1 MVIEHAPAKRRG
13 FYGSLVQVGFPL
25 GMLASTGMIAWLSLM
40 PDEDF
45 LSWGWR
51 VPFLLSIVLVALGFY
66 IRMKVVES
74 PVFEAS
80 QEKSEAKEEKAPLLQ
95 ILAEHKKNLAL
106 SIGLK
111 VCEVAWVYILT
122 VFVIVYGVNTLGLS
136 REVILNGVLL
146 GAALEIAFIPFFGW
160 LSDKWGRR
168 TLYYMGTVFVMLS
181 VYPLFLCLETRD
193 PLIIMGAIA
202 VCMVFGH
209 GPMYG
214 PQAAY
219 LPELFGTRVRY
230 SGASLGCQIAAGVG
244 GGIAPMLATWL
255 LALHGHYGGG
265 HYGFCALF
273 HYSMGYVRKS

>member
-1 MVIEHAPAKRRG
+1 
-13 FYGSLVQVGFPL
+13 
-25 GMLASTGMIAWLSLM
+25 
-40 PDEDF
+40 
-45 LSWGWR
+45 
-51 VPFLLSIVLVALGFY
+51 
-66 IRMKVVES
+66 MKVVES
-74 PVFEAS
+74 PVFAAS
-80 QEKSEAKEEKAPLLQ
+80 QQKNEPKEEKAPLFQ
-95 ILAEHKKNLAL
+95 ILATHKKNLAL

-136 REVILNGVLL
+136 RDVILNGVLL

-168 TLYYMGTVFVMLS
+168 TLYYLGTFFVMAA
-181 VYPLFLCLETRD
+181 VYPLFLALETLN
-193 PLIIMGAIA
+193 PTVIMIAIA
-202 VCMVFGH
+202 ACMVFGH

-230 SGASLGCQIAAGVG
+230 SGASLGCQIAAGIG

-255 LALHGHYGGG
+255 LALYGHYWGIIAMVIGLCFVTLWAT
-265 HYGFCALF
+265 HASPETNRDDLNA
-273 HYSMGYVRKS
+273 SAQ